1 MDQTFSVTQAVAS
14 ISLQAP
20 ATSLSGYPVTLNATV
35 SGVGPTGTVTF
46 SDGNKTLATVAL
58 SGGVA
63 SFVTSALSAGKHD
76 LSAAYSGDTRNL
88 PATSVVVSVTVTSRP
103 DPSQDPDVVGLI
115 NAQASAMERF
125 GQTQM
130 DNIQDHMTQL
140 HGDDDEG
147 PVSFGM
153 SIQTPQTESTAAQ
166 QWFGDDKDTALK
178 FAESADASP
187 SANPL
192 SRPTS
197 TVQEQ
202 QLFHVWTAGSVSF
215 GSITPSGS
223 AENSFTTPGVTVGI
237 DARVMEHLKAGIAVG
252 YASDKATIGDDGT
265 RSDGKSISVAVY
277 GSYNFYPSTF
287 LDVIA
292 GYGHENFASLRNSS
306 DGGVFLQGERGGYQ
320 WFGSATLSN
329 EIKSD
334 AWLVA
339 PYGRVDAVRWT
350 LDPYT
355 ETGSSTWA
363 LSYQGMSTT
372 AVRAALGLRMSYD
385 VPVDWGKLTLDGN
398 LEDVYRLSGD
408 YNQVLG
414 YADLTGSSP
423 YSVAG
428 SANSTNQVTG
438 GLGVT
443 AKLGA
448 VNLRAKYM
456 LSLGSNWHAQSQSV
470 TGSIGL
476 TFN

>member
-1 MDQTFSVTQAVAS
+1 
-14 ISLQAP
+14 
-20 ATSLSGYPVTLNATV
+20 
-35 SGVGPTGTVTF
+35 
-46 SDGNKTLATVAL
+46 
-58 SGGVA
+58 
-63 SFVTSALSAGKHD
+63 
-76 LSAAYSGDTRNL
+76 
-88 PATSVVVSVTVTSRP
+88 
-103 DPSQDPDVVGLI
+103 
-115 NAQASAMERF
+115 MERF

-130 DNIQDHMTQL
+130 DNIQDHLTEL
-140 HGDDDEG
+140 HSDDDSG
-147 PVSFGM
+147 PISLGM
-153 SIQTPQTESTAAQ
+153 SVNTAQSESAAAQ
-166 QWFGDDKDTALK
+166 QWFGDDKDTTLAY
-178 FAESADASP
+178 AGSSDASA

-192 SRPTS
+192 SDPTS
-197 TVQEQ
+197 TIQEQ

-237 DARVMEHLKAGIAVG
+237 DARVMKHLKAGIAVG
-252 YASDKATIGDDGT
+252 YASDKTTIGDDGT
-265 RSDGKSISVAVY
+265 RSDGKSVSVAVY

-292 GYGHENFASLRNSS
+292 GYGHENFDSLRNSS
-306 DGGVFLQGERGGYQ
+306 DGGVFLQGARGGYQ

-334 AWLVA
+334 AWLFA

-385 VPVDWGKLTLDGN
+385 VPVDWGKLSLDGDF
-398 LEDVYRLSGD
+398 EDVYRLSGD

-414 YADLTGSSP
+414 YADLTGGPS
-423 YSVAG
+423 YTVAG

-438 GLGVT
+438 GLGIT
-443 AKLGA
+443 AKVGA
-448 VNLRAKYM
+448 VSLRAKYM
-456 LSLGSNWHAQSQSV
+456 LSLGSEWHAQAQSV
-470 TGSIGL
+470 TGSVGL